1 MKVAVSLPDPVF
13 AAAER
18 LAGQLKVPR
27 SQLYAEALSAYLGTR
42 GASAIT
48 EQLNAVYAGENS
60 GLDAILGA
68 AQARTIENEAW

>member
-13 AAAER
+13 DAAER

-42 GASAIT
+42 GAAAIT
-48 EQLNAVYAGENS
+48 EQLNAVYVEESS
-60 GLDAILGA
+60 GLDAILSA

>member
-27 SQLYAEALSAYLGTR
+27 SQLYAQALSNYLGTR
-42 GASAIT
+42 GAAAIT
-48 EQLNAVYAGENS
+48 EQLNAIYAEEDSIVDAMLGE
-60 GLDAILGA
+60 
-68 AQARTIENEAW
+68 AQARAIRDEAW